1 MEDNGPKGPLIPHT
15 FFGTPVLERKAGQL
29 ALKEEPAS
37 HQLVGG
43 VTAYQGEDA

>member
-1 MEDNGPKGPLIPHT
+1 MEDNGPKGPLILHT
-15 FFGTPVLERKAGQL
+15 FLGTLVSGRKAPQG
-29 ALKEEPAS
+29 ASEEEPAS